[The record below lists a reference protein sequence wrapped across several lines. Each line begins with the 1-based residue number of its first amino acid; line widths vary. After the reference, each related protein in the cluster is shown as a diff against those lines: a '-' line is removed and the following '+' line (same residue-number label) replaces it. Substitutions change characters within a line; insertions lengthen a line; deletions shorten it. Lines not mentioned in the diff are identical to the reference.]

1 MTRYSKTMSE
11 SLAEV
16 RKVTQDQIVES
27 SARRDA
33 MRHGAG
39 GRRGIDPADRDDD
52 KATDKDQEMAK
63 KNMIL
68 QLRKAKDTRGNFEVS
83 FQDGKKQK
91 VDSKIIDALLQ
102 AHDGI
107 QKPNDKLKFVAMIG
121 KSYRD
126 MLKVA
131 QVVIKQLRMGEET
144 FLEGFEV
151 EEIDEMKMD
160 DPKLNKIFDKLKK
173 GQTIKLKTS
182 STISKGTDFVDYIV
196 KSKNTVNKGKVE
208 KVTLV
213 TKGNEKVV
221 KKFLYKRDG
230 KVTFAIGDM
239 AASIDDIKEELDEG
253 KMKDLHGYISKGM
266 SAQDIAK
273 KMQLDVKTIQA
284 LMDETDL
291 EEASKEGT
299 VRIIDLGNKGQ
310 DKIRKE
316 LGVDK
321 LPNKG
326 FQVQVMTKG
335 KFVNQGKPYKTMKD
349 AEKVRNS
356 GQHSMQFDEKYDLY
370 HKTFSGAMQ
379 HSYEYS
385 KKKFGIE
392 IDPNEI
398 DDKVATGPAKPKTG
412 KTNSYRLK
420 GKDGKKGIQ
429 VQVYNTGKSYELNMY
444 KEEVELDEAA
454 QILAHGGKGQYK
466 VTKNGSN
473 IEIKFKGKVVGTAE
487 FDRGSDS
494 FFVSIK
500 GEKGQKSFDDAQ
512 AMADY
517 FAKNKIT
524 EDTQLKEDVT
534 MSMGWKTT
542 ENSFNQLMKALKT
555 GSNLTKTINLTVKV
569 DSDMRKIEKL
579 LSKAYSH
586 WEDIEQQVGMN
597 LQDGVVDSSLEDRKE
612 RYERVMSHYRLKE
625 EEEPEKPDSA
635 KDVEKGR
642 DDKKKTRIAQLQL
655 QIAKAT
661 ETINKINA
669 QEK

>member
-1 MTRYSKTMSE
+1 
-11 SLAEV
+11 
-16 RKVTQDQIVES
+16 
-27 SARRDA
+27 
-33 MRHGAG
+33 
-39 GRRGIDPADRDDD
+39 
-52 KATDKDQEMAK
+52 
-63 KNMIL
+63 
-68 QLRKAKDTRGNFEVS
+68 
-83 FQDGKKQK
+83 
-91 VDSKIIDALLQ
+91 
-102 AHDGI
+102 
-107 QKPNDKLKFVAMIG
+107 
-121 KSYRD
+121 
-126 MLKVA
+126 
-131 QVVIKQLRMGEET
+131 
-144 FLEGFEV
+144 
-151 EEIDEMKMD
+151 
-160 DPKLNKIFDKLKK
+160 
-173 GQTIKLKTS
+173 
-182 STISKGTDFVDYIV
+182 
-196 KSKNTVNKGKVE
+196 
-208 KVTLV
+208 
-213 TKGNEKVV
+213 
-221 KKFLYKRDG
+221 
-230 KVTFAIGDM
+230 
-239 AASIDDIKEELDEG
+239 
-253 KMKDLHGYISKGM
+253 
-266 SAQDIAK
+266 
-273 KMQLDVKTIQA
+273 
-284 LMDETDL
+284 
-291 EEASKEGT
+291 
-299 VRIIDLGNKGQ
+299 
-310 DKIRKE
+310 
-316 LGVDK
+316 
-321 LPNKG
+321 
-326 FQVQVMTKG
+326 
-335 KFVNQGKPYKTMKD
+335 
-349 AEKVRNS
+349 
-356 GQHSMQFDEKYDLY
+356 
-370 HKTFSGAMQ
+370 
-379 HSYEYS
+379 
-385 KKKFGIE
+385 
-392 IDPNEI
+392 
-398 DDKVATGPAKPKTG
+398 
-412 KTNSYRLK
+412 
-420 GKDGKKGIQ
+420 
-429 VQVYNTGKSYELNMY
+429 MY

>member
-1 MTRYSKTMSE
+1 MKRFTTHLVETQLNEENCSCCDNKIDADGKCGCGPDCEHCGGQHDVDEGSCGTVNASKKTVKEDYTAGSE
-11 SLAEV
+11 KSQFGGHRAQLKNKEG
-16 RKVTQDQIVES
+16 KTS
-27 SARRDA
+27 YL
-33 MRHGAG
+33 GAKAYKKPEHAAGEAQAYHDHYFKGRG
-39 GRRGIDPADRDDD
+39 GNERAAD
-52 KATDKDQEMAK
+52 KAVSDYRNKNK
-63 KNMIL
+63 KHMN
-68 QLRKAKDTRGNFEVS
+68 ES
-83 FQDGKKQK
+83 QD
-91 VDSKIIDALLQ
+91 L
-102 AHDGI
+102 
-107 QKPNDKLKFVAMIG
+107 
-121 KSYRD
+121 
-126 MLKVA
+126 
-131 QVVIKQLRMGEET
+131 T
-144 FLEGFEV
+144 
-151 EEIDEMKMD
+151 
-160 DPKLNKIFDKLKK
+160 
-173 GQTIKLKTS
+173 
-182 STISKGTDFVDYIV
+182 
-196 KSKNTVNKGKVE
+196 
-208 KVTLV
+208 
-213 TKGNEKVV
+213 
-221 KKFLYKRDG
+221 
-230 KVTFAIGDM
+230 
-239 AASIDDIKEELDEG
+239 EG
-253 KMKDLHGYISKGM
+253 KMKDFHDMVNKGM
-266 SAQDIAK
+266 SAAEIAK
-273 KMQLDVKTIQA
+273 KIKMPVKDVADFMKG
-284 LMDETDL
+284 MKK

-335 KFVNQGKPYKTMKD
+335 KFVNVSTPYKTMKD
-349 AEKVRNS
+349 AEKVRKS
-356 GQHSMQFDEKYDLY
+356 GQHSLGLDEKYDLY

-569 DSDMRKIEKL
+569 DSHMRKIEKL

-586 WEDIEQQVGMN
+586 WEDIDQMVGMN